1 MVYARGMTKTKTNP
15 TKTTRA
21 VGYVRVSTD
30 DQAASGLGLEA
41 QTETIKRAA
50 EARGWE
56 LVDVYVDAGV
66 SGKVRPADRPAL
78 GSALAELEAGAADV
92 LVVAKLDRLARS
104 VVGLSEL
111 LDLSQ
116 RAAWGLVL
124 LDTDVDTS
132 TAGGR
137 MVANVMGVVAQWE
150 REVISERTSAAM
162 AAAKARGQRLG
173 RPVELAHDTRQ
184 RVARWHRAGHSLR
197 TIATKLTDAGVPTAT
212 GGRWHASTVAGVLRS
227 LDHDRLA
234 KANARAA
241 S

>member
-1 MVYARGMTKTKTNP
+1 MTKAKTNP
-15 TKTTRA
+15 TETTPTPTRA

-41 QTETIKRAA
+41 QTETIRRAA
-50 EARGWE
+50 EARGWV
-56 LVDVYVDAGV
+56 LVHVYVDAGV
-66 SGKVRPADRPAL
+66 SGKVRPQDRPAL
-78 GSALAELEAGAADV
+78 GSALVDLEAGAADV

-116 RAAWGLVL
+116 RSAWGLVL
-124 LDTDVDTS
+124 LDSDVDTS

-150 REVISERTSAAM
+150 REVISERTTAAM

-173 RPVELAHDTRQ
+173 RPVELAHETRVEIL
-184 RVARWHRAGHSLR
+184 RLRWSGHSLQA
-197 TIATKLTDAGVPTAT
+197 IADTMTEAGVPTAR
-212 GGRWHASTVAGVLRS
+212 GGRWHPSTVRAVLRS
-227 LDHDRLA
+227 HELDY
-234 KANARAA
+234 ANAIAEGA
-241 S
+241 VG

>member
-1 MVYARGMTKTKTNP
+1 MTKAKTNP
-15 TKTTRA
+15 TETTPSATRA

-50 EARGWE
+50 AARGWE
-56 LVDVYVDAGV
+56 LVDVVVDAGV
-66 SGKVRPADRPAL
+66 SGKVRPADRPGL
-78 GSALAELEAGAADV
+78 GRALAELEAGAADL

-124 LDTDVDTS
+124 LDSDVDTS

-150 REVISERTSAAM
+150 REVISERTTAAM
-162 AAAKARGQRLG
+162 AAAKARGTRLG
-173 RPVELAHDTRQ
+173 RPVALPPETRQ
-184 RVARWHRAGHSLR
+184 RVARLHRAGHSLR
-197 TIATKLTDAGVPTAT
+197 TIATKLTEAGVPTAT

-227 LDHDRLA
+227 IDHDKAAKVAA
-234 KANARAA
+234 KAAG
-241 S
+241 